1 MLNKDTTD
9 TVEKTI
15 FPDFIRIK
23 SLSCGDDHILI
34 TTADG
39 SLL

>member
-1 MLNKDTTD
+1 MLNKETNDS
-9 TVEKTI
+9 VEKNI
-15 FPDFIRIK
+15 FPEFIRVK
-23 SLSCGDDHILI
+23 SVSCGDDHILI